1 MKSSETHVGEPALRE
16 LFAEVFEIAPEAVTD
31 LASPETLESWDS
43 FGHMRLIMTIEERLG
58 VSLSMDQVLDI
69 ESYAALK
76 AVVLGGVDQQ

>member
-1 MKSSETHVGEPALRE
+1 MNSSETHVGEPALRG
-16 LFAEVFEIAPEAVTD
+16 LFAEVFEIAPETVTD

-69 ESYAALK
+69 DSYGALK
-76 AVVLGGVDQQ
+76 GVVLDGADSR